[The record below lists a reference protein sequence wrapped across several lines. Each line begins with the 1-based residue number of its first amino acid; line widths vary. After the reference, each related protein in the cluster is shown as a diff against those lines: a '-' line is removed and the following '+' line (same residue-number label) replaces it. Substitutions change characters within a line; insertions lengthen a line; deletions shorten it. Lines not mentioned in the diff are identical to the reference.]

1 MRRVFLWPD
10 LPNHV
15 GHSLGRPEDYP
26 FRVLLTIPEATTI
39 PIFAL
44 GIEAQRKEV
53 ERKLMSSTREA
64 LARVLSGN
72 TSRALEGR
80 YGDHR
85 LLNIRRRVDRR
96 MAIYSS
102 WLALTDQ
109 TAAEALVNDH
119 PGLGFGGIEKRVE
132 ADFRS
137 REEKL
142 KAAAARGRYDL
153 SRLDHRHGKWRAREY
168 FTEAEALDKL
178 EWGQLALV
186 RLKESLASNPDG
198 LSVG

>member
-1 MRRVFLWPD
+1 MAGPAYD
-10 LPNHV
+10 HV
-15 GHSLGRPEDYP
+15 GHSLGKPEDYP
-26 FRVLLTIPEATTI
+26 FRVLLRIPEATTI

-85 LLNIRRRVDRR
+85 LLNIRRRVDQR
-96 MAIYSS
+96 MAIYSW

-109 TAAEALVNDH
+109 TAAEALVDDH
-119 PGLGFGGIEKRVE
+119 PGMQDPRRE
-132 ADFRS
+132 AQSSRS
-137 REEKL
+137 
-142 KAAAARGRYDL
+142 
-153 SRLDHRHGKWRAREY
+153 
-168 FTEAEALDKL
+168 
-178 EWGQLALV
+178 
-186 RLKESLASNPDG
+186 
-198 LSVG
+198 

>member
-1 MRRVFLWPD
+1 MRRWRALTN
-10 LPNHV
+10 LPLAARWSPRKWDVAETNSAKVASASPSYAEGFSLAGAAYDPV

-39 PIFAL
+39 PICAL
-44 GIEAQRKEV
+44 GLEAQRKEV

-85 LLNIRRRVDRR
+85 LLNIRRRVDWR
-96 MAIYSS
+96 MAIYSL

-119 PGLGFGGIEKRVE
+119 PGATIS
-132 ADFRS
+132 AD
-137 REEKL
+137 
-142 KAAAARGRYDL
+142 
-153 SRLDHRHGKWRAREY
+153 
-168 FTEAEALDKL
+168 
-178 EWGQLALV
+178 
-186 RLKESLASNPDG
+186 
-198 LSVG
+198 